1 MQHYEKYTVKMSFNQ
16 SSYVLV
22 SARSDVIYRVSA
34 AGSGS
39 YFRTWSGQAA
49 GHVTRD
55 ALRRGNHVT
64 QGTHNHTEE
73 WASGCMQET
82 HEWWRAQ
89 WSRTLH
95 SWRGQ
100 LFMLFVFPILL
111 INSLSSTSRTT
122 AAIARHWRLIK
133 LSKVSVVHGRNV
145 QKAHHIKMKTKTE
158 RYFQNCNDISLRWAS
173 RQKLKEIGHK
183 FVEILSALV
192 RMRQLQHGSF

>member
-1 MQHYEKYTVKMSFNQ
+1 MSFNQ
-16 SSYVLV
+16 SIVLYFLV

-34 AGSGS
+34 AGIGS

-64 QGTHNHTEE
+64 QGTHSHTEE
-73 WASGCMQET
+73 WASSCLQKT
-82 HEWWRAQ
+82 HEWWWAQ

-100 LFMLFVFPILL
+100 LFMLFVFHILL
-111 INSLSSTSRTT
+111 VISPSSTSRTT

-133 LSKVSVVHGRNV
+133 LSEVPLVNSRNV
-145 QKAHHIKMKTKTE
+145 KKTYHMEMKT
-158 RYFQNCNDISLRWAS
+158 
-173 RQKLKEIGHK
+173 
-183 FVEILSALV
+183 LS
-192 RMRQLQHGSF
+192 